1 MPKLPDASNLSG
13 VNIGAPRQMVNMP
26 VPDIAG
32 ATSSIARG
40 VSDLGQGVT
49 AFAEERKKRAAA
61 QERFDTKMGLLRAEE
76 AYAERVRDLNPLAPD
91 YVDQVKR
98 ARIETF
104 SPYLSNVKDPENRQ
118 YFDLTTGEDFVNIGI
133 KAESAAKQARVENGK
148 MQVADYYD
156 AVTKKALSGEFTGD
170 VRAEV
175 ERLIRDNPGF
185 DELTANELTQKYGSA
200 ADAVVVDIAFNS
212 MSKNGYTLRPDVNA
226 AISTAEQAGA
236 PSWMGPYLRRLA
248 GVESAG
254 GYKLTT
260 SKSSA
265 GGIYQFTDGTG
276 KQYGLNSF
284 EDKND
289 AGKATDAAIRLTL
302 DNFKYLKGVLGRDP
316 TPGELYLAHQ
326 QGAGGVE
333 KLLANPDRLAA
344 TAVGLKAVE
353 NNLPKTLQG
362 RAATMTSAE
371 FMQYWGGKFSGDA
384 SGGMMDPNETLSVIE
399 TLPEYQ
405 RLPVDAQ
412 IKIREGIAAN
422 VEKQNKELEAAAK
435 IDLQRDTVDY
445 AVSQFDDPAKGEA
458 YIKSTITDPDTRE
471 DALTMFRKEQDQR
484 AENMRRQNEA
494 NINQAWTDATAAL
507 EGPGGVAEALKI
519 ARTADIPPK
528 DREALL
534 ERIDKGSAVVDDPEV
549 YNEIQA
555 LKLGSPEDRV
565 KFRDLDLIKLQGK
578 LKPGTIEALAKDQES
593 LKKQIAD
600 TGKAVSLETPA
611 AMLDQRMREIGID
624 VSSKAPEADLRTART
639 IRSIMAR
646 NLEAAT
652 RARGQDLSPTE
663 IQNVMDQTFM
673 EFRVPDPG
681 IIWDGEKTMTLGDVV
696 EEFVTIE
703 EEYSATPGEYLTR
716 AERAIRAK
724 GLEVTPQLLRNWLR
738 AAVDKGVIRKA
749 Q

>member
-1 MPKLPDASNLSG
+1 
-13 VNIGAPRQMVNMP
+13 MVNMP

-32 ATSSIARG
+32 AANAVARG
-40 VSDLGQGVT
+40 VADVGQGVSV
-49 AFAEERKKRAAA
+49 FADERRKKAAA
-61 QERFDTKMGLLRAEE
+61 QERFDTKMGLLKAEE
-76 AYAERVRDLNPLAPD
+76 AYADAVKDLDPLAPD
-91 YVDQVKR
+91 YVDRVKR

-133 KAESAAKQARVENGK
+133 KAEGAAKQARVENGK
-148 MQVADYYD
+148 LQVADYYD

-170 VRAEV
+170 VRTEV
-175 ERLIRDNPGF
+175 ERLIRDNPDF
-185 DELTANELTQKYGSA
+185 DDLTANELTQKYGGA

-226 AISTAEQAGA
+226 AISAAEQSGA
-236 PSWMGPYLRRLA
+236 PSWMGSYLRRLA

-284 EDKND
+284 GDKND

-302 DNFKYLKGVLGRDP
+302 DNFKQLKNVLGRDP

-353 NNLPKTLQG
+353 NNLPKSLQG

-384 SGGMMDPNETLSVIE
+384 SGGVMDPNETLSVIE
-399 TLPEYQ
+399 ALPQYQ
-405 RLPVDAQ
+405 RLPATAQ
-412 IKIREGIAAN
+412 MKIREGIAAS
-422 VEKQNKELEAAAK
+422 VEKQNKEIEAAAK

-445 AVSQFDDPAKGEA
+445 AVNEFGDPAKGEE
-458 YIKSTITDPDTRE
+458 YIKATIADPDTRE
-471 DALTMFRKEQDQR
+471 DTLTLFRKEQDQR
-484 AENMRRQNEA
+484 AENARRQNEA
-494 NINQAWTDATAAL
+494 NLNQAWGAATAAL
-507 EGPGGVAEALKI
+507 EAGDTAEALKI
-519 ARTADIPPK
+519 ARTAEIPPK
-528 DREALL
+528 DRDALL

-565 KFRDLDLIKLQGK
+565 KFANPDGKGLDLIKLQGK
-578 LKPGTIEALAKDQES
+578 LKPGTIEALAKDQEA
-593 LKKQIAD
+593 LRKQMAD

-624 VSSKAPEADLRTART
+624 VSSKAKEADLRTARA

-646 NLEAAT
+646 TLEAAT
-652 RARGQDLSPTE
+652 RARGTDLSPVE
-663 IQNVMDQTFM
+663 IEKVMDQTFM
-673 EFRVPDPG
+673 EFRSPDPG
-681 IIWDGEKTMTLGDVV
+681 IFWDGEKTMNMADVIG
-696 EEFVTIE
+696 EFTTIE

-724 GLEVTPQLLRNWLR
+724 GLDVTPQLLSNWLR
-738 AAVDKGVIRKA
+738 AAVNQGVIRKA

>member
-13 VNIGAPRQMVNMP
+13 VNIGAPRSMVNMP

-32 ATSSIARG
+32 ATNAVARG
-40 VSDLGQGVT
+40 ISDLGQGITVV
-49 AFAEERKKRAAA
+49 ADERRKKASA
-61 QERFDTKMGLLRAEE
+61 QERFDTKMGLLKAEE
-76 AYAERVRDLNPLAPD
+76 AYADAVKDLDPLAPD
-91 YVDQVKR
+91 YVDRVKR

-133 KAESAAKQARVENGK
+133 KAEGAAKQARVENGK
-148 MQVADYYD
+148 LQVADYYD

-175 ERLIRDNPGF
+175 ERLIRDNPDF

-226 AISTAEQAGA
+226 AISAAEQSGA
-236 PSWMGPYLRRLA
+236 PSWMGSYLRRLA

-284 EDKND
+284 DDKND
-289 AGKATDAAIRLTL
+289 AGKATNAAIRLTL
-302 DNFKYLKGVLGRDP
+302 DNYKQLKNVLGRDP

-353 NNLPKTLQG
+353 NNLPKSLQG

-405 RLPVDAQ
+405 RLPVTAQ
-412 IKIREGIAAN
+412 MKIREGIASS
-422 VEKQNKELEAAAK
+422 VEKQNKEIEAAAK

-445 AVSQFDDPAKGEA
+445 AVNEFDDPAKGEA
-458 YIKSTITDPDTRE
+458 YIKATIADPDTRE
-471 DALTMFRKEQDQR
+471 DTLTLFRKEQDQR
-484 AENMRRQNEA
+484 AENTRRQNEA
-494 NINQAWTDATAAL
+494 NLNQAWGAATAAL
-507 EGPGGVAEALKI
+507 EAGDTAEALKI
-519 ARTADIPPK
+519 ARTAEIPPK
-528 DREALL
+528 DRDALL

-555 LKLGSPEDRV
+555 LKLGSPEDRE
-565 KFRDLDLIKLQGK
+565 KFANLDLIKLQGK
-578 LKPGTIEALAKDQES
+578 LKPGTIEALARDQEA
-593 LKKQIAD
+593 LKKQMGD

-611 AMLDQRMREIGID
+611 AMLDQRLREIGID
-624 VSSKAPEADLRTART
+624 VSAKAKEADLRTARS

-652 RARGQDLSPTE
+652 RARGTDLSPVE
-663 IQNVMDQTFM
+663 IEKVMDQTFM
-673 EFRVPDPG
+673 EFRVEDKG
-681 IIWDGEKTMTLGDVV
+681 ILWDSEKTMTLGDVV

-724 GLEVTPQLLRNWLR
+724 GREVTPQLLRNWLR
-738 AAVDKGVIRKA
+738 AAVDNGVIRKA